1 MPLRWVESASVLPQP
16 AGARVSL
23 RNHKARE
30 RAGRGRGLDETGEGL
45 REEGI
50 PGERG
55 SKERALARFCE

>member
-1 MPLRWVESASVLPQP
+1 M
-16 AGARVSL
+16 